1 VAQHDHSRPLRL
13 GSRAAGVPEDTLRQR
28 LEHST
33 VVVSVD
39 PSLPGALLTARV
51 LAMTLRRLPIDLVLE
66 PARLSEDLVEE
77 IRAGVVRIDSR
88 RGLMLADGLATEVI
102 RVHVGAR
109 TGDAGAIRV
118 APDGYGVHIARDAG
132 VELHIA
138 RRAHPLGSVFTAA
151 MAAGE
156 VFKDLAGVLDRR
168 RVDHSHLTWCPVS
181 LSADLTVAPMQ
192 STPLEL
198 RLALAGCGAIGTAIA
213 LILQELDATGDLLVI
228 DRQRFARENLST
240 YSLGDEASVRGL
252 PWKVNLVR
260 RHLQRYRVRTLNAN
274 VEDLASMVDRG
285 EVVWPRVVL
294 AGLDSAAARRGLQRL
309 WPDRL
314 IDGGTSDTAVGLH
327 DVVADDGPCLM
338 CFFPPRSED
347 DTVRKLARLTGLSID
362 RLGHGD
368 DPLLA
373 NELQGKTPEQEALL
387 KPMLGKPVC
396 GLARAAGLVE
406 SDADGYQPVVPFVAQ
421 QAACLVVGRLIAD
434 QMGVRSAGNFVE
446 YDALIGPRVDGVDRR
461 RTVSGCHCQERADVI
476 RKVRAA
482 RRGTSSSG

>member
-1 VAQHDHSRPLRL
+1 MAKHDDSRPLRL

-51 LAMTLRRLPIDLVLE
+51 LAMTLRRLPINLVLE
-66 PARLSEDLVEE
+66 PARLSEDLVES

-88 RGLMLADGLATEVI
+88 RGLMLAEGLATEVI

-109 TGDAGAIRV
+109 TADTGAIRV
-118 APDGYGVHIARDAG
+118 APDGYAAHIARDAG

-240 YSLGDEASVRGL
+240 YSLGDEASVRGR

-285 EVVWPRVVL
+285 RW
-294 AGLDSAAARRGLQRL
+294 S
-309 WPDRL
+309 
-314 IDGGTSDTAVGLH
+314 
-327 DVVADDGPCLM
+327 
-338 CFFPPRSED
+338 
-347 DTVRKLARLTGLSID
+347 
-362 RLGHGD
+362 GHGW
-368 DPLLA
+368 
-373 NELQGKTPEQEALL
+373 
-387 KPMLGKPVC
+387 
-396 GLARAAGLVE
+396 
-406 SDADGYQPVVPFVAQ
+406 
-421 QAACLVVGRLIAD
+421 
-434 QMGVRSAGNFVE
+434 
-446 YDALIGPRVDGVDRR
+446 
-461 RTVSGCHCQERADVI
+461 
-476 RKVRAA
+476 
-482 RRGTSSSG
+482 SSPA